1 MDEKEIENNGIEQS
15 YLFDSHLIIKKIQ
28 KVEQNS
34 IGRSQL
40 LIQVLSPKY
49 SESEV
54 FSGTSSNEAKSK
66 IKELAA
72 EIDGFELTDNDIS
85 NEEKRKKKY
94 DEIVELL
101 SDEKKIKKY
110 EVLKEQRIINLLP
123 KTDLYESN
131 AFSNPNETFCKTLKR
146 SFVNTLSKDSV
157 KEKA

>member
-1 MDEKEIENNGIEQS
+1 LDEKEIENNGIEQS

-85 NEEKRKKKY
+85 NEEKRKKKM
-94 DEIVELL
+94 LL
-101 SDEKKIKKY
+101 VILMRLFVKLLKDHSLTHCQKI
-110 EVLKEQRIINLLP
+110 R
-123 KTDLYESN
+123 
-131 AFSNPNETFCKTLKR
+131 
-146 SFVNTLSKDSV
+146 
-157 KEKA
+157 